1 MPTPH
6 PRAPSA
12 FEQAAS
18 AARAIEHQGRVELA
32 AAAARTPEDWVDIFQ
47 SVIEFSVK
55 STLEASGMGGEVLER
70 LSESRSAFKVV
81 RSRFQSHGLPL
92 SENLEFEGPELH
104 IDEKTG
110 HDIGITW
117 PQGRWVKFHWPDKS
131 MLEFRGYPAFVA
143 IMFIRWWSQFVMLH
157 QQQAAALAGTTAA
170 APSRLIEPGSP
181 EWDRYYSA
189 KHADMEKQRRGSQ
202 GEDGRDKPGSIIVPP

>member
-1 MPTPH
+1 MDH

-12 FEQAAS
+12 SEQAAS

-70 LSESRSAFKVV
+70 LAESRSAFKVV

-92 SENLEFEGPELH
+92 SESLEFEGPSLH

-110 HDIGITW
+110 MDIGITW
-117 PQGRWVKFHWPDKS
+117 PQGRWVRFFWPDKS
-131 MLEFRGYPAFVA
+131 TLEFRGYPAFVA
-143 IMFIRWWSQFVMLH
+143 ITFIRWWSQFALLH
-157 QQQAAALAGTTAA
+157 RAQAAAMDGREAKA
-170 APSRLIEPGSP
+170 RVIEPGSP

-189 KHADMEKQRRGSQ
+189 KNADMERQRQ
-202 GEDGRDKPGSIIVPP
+202 GVQDERGRDLPGSTGRIIQP